1 MKKKK
6 KNNKWEEEWFGDWLD
21 IDIITSDNNA
31 IRIKNNK
38 EINQKT
44 LDYKD
49 NNKYNKYYKDNE

>member
-44 LDYKD
+44 LNYKD
-49 NNKYNKYYKDNE
+49 NNKYNVGLGQH